1 MKTLITLT
9 VAFIAAMALIS
20 VPTASAQSG
29 DDPCAGDTAAEHVHN
44 DCEMLE
50 SSSFDAAAG
59 LCNTPHVRVVCVC
72 DTGYVQHG
80 ELANGDPD
88 CRRRASGSGGSGS
101 ASSSSGGAIYPS
113 ICVGDAAPH
122 GSTCECPDALD
133 TDGHDA
139 DDDGLQEV
147 YRVTV
152 RWDRRERRAMGV
164 AMHGDIQTCLP
175 ASYAL
180 RSEDDVADAARDQ
193 RIAFLEEMVFGVLCG
208 STDYAT
214 ASVDDIREDCVA
226 AAARRGGIDTESGM
240 IVLGDGTQLT
250 LGEFAQNMVDRLADL
265 GNRVTG
271 LEDWRRETV
280 DPTLAAHE
288 TRLDALEALSRS
300 FHLRVGAYGLFGGLL
315 SGPSTG
321 AGGASLELIFRW
333 GDLPVGS
340 YVNGLFGGQS
350 TGWNVG
356 SSFHLAG
363 GAGFIFFTGGRADT
377 TISLGY
383 FAETLLD
390 PFMDGPGE
398 VDGDSLGVLHGG
410 MLAASVPLPGDA
422 HILRIEPALIVGG
435 ADRRFIDDQSNFRS
449 TFDVDVTGM
458 LRIVIQPDWN

>member
-1 MKTLITLT
+1 VKTNILT
-9 VAFIAAMALIS
+9 VALIAATTLIGAS
-20 VPTASAQSG
+20 TASAQA
-29 DDPCAGDTAAEHVHN
+29 DDPCMGDQAAEHVHN

-50 SSSFDAAAG
+50 ASTYDGEAG
-59 LCNTPHVRVVCVC
+59 LCSTPHTRVVCVC
-72 DTGYVQHG
+72 NDGYTPHG

-88 CRRRASGSGGSGS
+88 CRRRASGGGGSGS
-101 ASSSSGGAIYPS
+101 ASSSSGGEIYPS
-113 ICVGDAAPH
+113 ICVGDAVPH
-122 GSTCECPDALD
+122 GSSCECPDALD

-139 DDDGLQEV
+139 DNDGLQEV

-164 AMHGDIQTCLP
+164 GARGDIQTCLP
-175 ASYAL
+175 NSYAL
-180 RSEDDVADAARDQ
+180 RSEDEVADAARDQ

-214 ASVDDIREDCVA
+214 ASVDEIREDCVA
-226 AAARRGGIDTESGM
+226 AAAARGGIDTDSGV
-240 IVLGDGTQLT
+240 IIFGDGTQTT

-265 GNRVTG
+265 GNRVTA
-271 LEDWRRETV
+271 LEDWREDTV
-280 DPTLAAHE
+280 DPTLANHE
-288 TRLDALEALSRS
+288 ARLDALEALSRS
-300 FHLRVGAYGLFGGLL
+300 FHLRVGAYGLLGGLL
-315 SGPSTG
+315 SGPMTG

-340 YVNGLFGGQS
+340 YVNGMFGGQS

-356 SSFHLAG
+356 ESFHLAG
-363 GAGFIFFTGGRADT
+363 GAGFVFFTGGRADT

-410 MLAASVPLPGDA
+410 ILSASFPLPGDA
-422 HILRIEPALIVGG
+422 HVVRIEPALIVGG
-435 ADRRFIDDQSNFRS
+435 ADRRFIDDQAIFRS
-449 TFDVDVTGM
+449 TFDASVSGM